1 MTAVSSPGDILLT
14 IKLGRHFLKPGDWKN
29 FMYLP
34 SHFEE
39 NRVDVLYELMRERPL
54 ASLVTL
60 GSQGLNANH
69 IPFEIDVAPAPYGT
83 LRGHVARANPVWR
96 DHSQETEAL
105 VIFQGP
111 QVYIS
116 PSWYATKQQTGEVV
130 PTYNYAVVH
139 AYGRLQI
146 VEDREWLRGLVSR
159 LTTRFESGRPTP
171 WQVSDAPQP
180 FIETQLGAIVG
191 IEIAITRLLGKWKAS
206 QNRPAV
212 DRTGVAKALDVM
224 ADADSLA
231 MAQLIKERSSE

>member
-1 MTAVSSPGDILLT
+1 
-14 IKLGRHFLKPGDWKN
+14 
-29 FMYLP
+29 MYLP

-39 NRVDVLYELMRERPL
+39 SRVEVLHELMRQYPL

-69 IPFEIDVAPAPYGT
+69 IPFELDSAPAPYGT

-96 DHSQETEAL
+96 DYSRDTEAL
-105 VIFQGP
+105 VIFQGA

-116 PSWYATKQQTGEVV
+116 PSWYETKKQTGEVV

-146 VEDREWLRGLVSR
+146 VEDRAWLRGLVSR
-159 LTTRFESGRPTP
+159 LTKRFEGGRPAP
-171 WQVSDAPQP
+171 WEVNDAPQP
-180 FIETQLGAIVG
+180 FIEKQLDAIIG
-191 IEIAITRLLGKWKAS
+191 IEIAISKLLGKWKAS
-206 QNRPAV
+206 QNRPAA
-212 DRTGVAKALDVM
+212 DRAGVVAALGAA

-231 MAQLIKERSSE
+231 MARLIRERSSS